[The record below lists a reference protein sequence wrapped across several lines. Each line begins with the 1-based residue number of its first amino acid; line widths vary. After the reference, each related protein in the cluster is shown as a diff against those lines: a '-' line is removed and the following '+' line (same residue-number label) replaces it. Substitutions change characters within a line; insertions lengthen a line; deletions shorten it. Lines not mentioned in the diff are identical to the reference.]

1 MNFEFRNRASRTI
14 FSSLFYL
21 ILNSVRQNTVTK
33 INFLVYNGINCRFIM
48 AMAYTFAKQYNC
60 AREFGFKHTA
70 EIIMVPFVIPPRLE
84 FLESIRRVLL

>member
-21 ILNSVRQNTVTK
+21 ILNSVRQNTVRN